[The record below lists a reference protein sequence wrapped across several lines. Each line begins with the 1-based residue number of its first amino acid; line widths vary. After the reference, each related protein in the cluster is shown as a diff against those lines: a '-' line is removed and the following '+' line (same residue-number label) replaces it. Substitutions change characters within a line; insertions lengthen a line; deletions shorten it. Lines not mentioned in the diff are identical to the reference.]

1 MLYSVLLAAVPR
13 TAEWSPA
20 VGIVMSLSC
29 LFAVAIGRFAIQH
42 AGEGGPRLPLALP
55 AIWDKFGTPELL
67 ATFSFGH
74 IIGAG
79 IVLGLRNSG
88 IL

>member
-1 MLYSVLLAAVPR
+1 MLYSILFAAVPK
-13 TAEWSPA
+13 TGEWTPTI
-20 VGIVMSLSC
+20 GIIMSLSC

-42 AGEGGPRLPLALP
+42 AGEGGPRLPLKLP

-67 ATFSFGH
+67 ATMSFGH

-79 IVLGLRNSG
+79 IILGLRNTG
-88 IL
+88 VI